1 MRIIPNSI
9 LLGGTL
15 IALIIELSTSRATMQ
30 YEVKS
35 AILGFDQISTVELT
49 EIDELFSILK
59 SCDGNDL
66 RFTVINPY
74 VLREYSFDLP
84 TSVKVLLNINENS
97 KVLVYNVVVIQDPLD
112 ESCIN
117 FLAPLIFNQDN
128 ALMAQAVL
136 NAKEH
141 PDLSLAEPIKTFK
154 S

>member
-1 MRIIPNSI
+1 
-9 LLGGTL
+9 
-15 IALIIELSTSRATMQ
+15 MQ

-35 AILGFDQISTVELT
+35 AILGFDQISKVELT

-59 SCDGNDL
+59 SCDGNNL
-66 RFTVINPY
+66 RFTVVNPY

-117 FLAPLIFNQDN
+117 FLAPLIFLPIPLLPIHILWVNLVTDGLPGLVDDHDQRDEN
-128 ALMAQAVL
+128 ARAPAVL
-136 NAKEH
+136 RQENCGVG
-141 PDLSLAEPIKTFK
+141 
-154 S
+154 